1 MWLIGMMPSVK
12 VKSYWNTI
20 LGTSGHESSMLI
32 RLTRYDL
39 LLVLYSNLRSRWN
52 HSNQSQ
58 QRVIANKE
66 KQNKVSN
73 EPLLPDTTQLE
84 MSKLVGIYGSY
95 SVVTFLEYSELPSV
109 LWRCWLGGRK
119 GIRPVKNLSGG
130 VLAWL
135 SVWSEMQTC
144 IWPSWCHC
152 HSLSLASVKFTLVS
166 PFWYRLTWVVPE
178 KGPLN
183 GCVCVCV
190 TRWAEH
196 GEYIT
201 NIKYM
206 PLSVCYKCQCENV
219 LNDLISRKILK
230 RATRSLQQSEVTS
243 YLTLAINTVSDKIF
257 FRHFP
262 NRCKILRDFQGVQIF
277 QTGGNSA

>member
-1 MWLIGMMPSVK
+1 MWLIAMMPSVK

-20 LGTSGHESSMLI
+20 LGASGHESSMLI
-32 RLTRYDL
+32 WLTRYDL

-119 GIRPVKNLSGG
+119 GIRPVKNWAVGCWHGYLSGARCR
-130 VLAWL
+130 LAYGPADA
-135 SVWSEMQTC
+135 TAT
-144 IWPSWCHC
+144 HC
-152 HSLSLASVKFTLVS
+152 LL
-166 PFWYRLTWVVPE
+166 
-178 KGPLN
+178 
-183 GCVCVCV
+183 
-190 TRWAEH
+190 
-196 GEYIT
+196 
-201 NIKYM
+201 
-206 PLSVCYKCQCENV
+206 
-219 LNDLISRKILK
+219 
-230 RATRSLQQSEVTS
+230 LQ
-243 YLTLAINTVSDKIF
+243 
-257 FRHFP
+257 
-262 NRCKILRDFQGVQIF
+262 
-277 QTGGNSA
+277 